1 MKDENPTRTA
11 RTATSVKARVLCVD
25 DEPNVLE
32 GLATNIGRRYDVQ
45 TATSGAQALEQL
57 AGDPKKAVIISDM
70 RMPMMDGAAFLAKAK
85 ELAPEAVRILLTGQ
99 TDLDSAISAVNNG
112 QIFRFLTKPCAPP
125 TLLAAIAAAVEQHEL
140 ITAER
145 VLLAQTLHG
154 CIKALTDVLALTNP
168 AAFGRATRIKQLV
181 GELAHKLNLRERWQ
195 VEVAAMLSQLGHITL
210 PTETAEKLYF
220 GQPLNAEEQQLADK
234 LPALTEQLLGSIPR
248 LEAVREMLAGYPR
261 PFPSGAPRPEDLN
274 RDVIYTGTQL
284 LKLAVE
290 FEALES
296 HPTWARYALD
306 KVNGRRE
313 HYDRRI
319 LAALV
324 ELRVKADPSA
334 EAVRKVSINELV
346 VGMVLAADI
355 KLPNGML
362 LAARGHEVT
371 VRFLER
377 IRAFPLGA
385 LRDGLLVT
393 SPAQGVPRITLGG

>member
-1 MKDENPTRTA
+1 MSMRTTQTDA
-11 RTATSVKARVLCVD
+11 KVKARVLCVD

-32 GLATNIGRRYDVQ
+32 GLATNIGRRYDVE
-45 TATSGAQALEQL
+45 TATSGTQALEQL
-57 AGDPKKAVIISDM
+57 ARDPKKAVIISDM
-70 RMPMMDGAAFLAKAK
+70 RMPFMDGATFLAKAR
-85 ELAPEAVRILLTGQ
+85 ELAPAAVRILLTGQ

-112 QIFRFLTKPCAPP
+112 RIFRFLTKPCAPP

-145 VLLAQTLHG
+145 VLLEQTLHG

-181 GELAHKLNLRERWQ
+181 GELARKLNLRERWQ
-195 VEVAAMLSQLGHITL
+195 AEIAAMLSQLGHITL
-210 PTETAEKLYF
+210 PAETAEKLYF
-220 GQPLNAEEQQLADK
+220 GQPLNSDEQLLADK
-234 LPALTEQLLGSIPR
+234 LPALTEQLLGNIPR

-261 PFPSGAPRPEDLN
+261 PCPSGPLRPDDLN

-290 FEALES
+290 CEALES
-296 HPTWARYALD
+296 HPTWTRYALETL
-306 KVNGRRE
+306 NGRRD
-313 HYDRRI
+313 HYDPRI

-324 ELRVKADPSA
+324 ELRTKADPST
-334 EAVRKVSINELV
+334 EALRKVTINELV

-355 KLPNGML
+355 RLPNGML

-377 IRAFPLGA
+377 IRTFPLGA
-385 LRDGLLVT
+385 LKDGLLVT
-393 SPAQGVPRITLGG
+393 SPAQGVPRITLSG